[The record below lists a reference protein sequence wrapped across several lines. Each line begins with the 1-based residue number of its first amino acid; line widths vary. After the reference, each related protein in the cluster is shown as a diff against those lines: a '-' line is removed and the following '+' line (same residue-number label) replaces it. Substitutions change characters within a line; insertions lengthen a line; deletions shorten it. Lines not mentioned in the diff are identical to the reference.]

1 MSVKMGLLALLRSG
15 PRGVYQLRQEFEAC
29 SGGGW
34 KLNIGQAYT
43 TMQRLERDGLVTAAG
58 TTPSTEQGR
67 PDIDL
72 YALTDA
78 GLTLVTTWW
87 NTPVDESHTSKD
99 ELTIKIAA
107 AALHNPAT
115 ADTII
120 DTQRRAALARMRDLT
135 RAQRTK
141 RPHRKNASAPPHTAD
156 DPNHTRHHLDHIAA
170 LGNELA
176 IERQLFLTEAQ
187 LRWLDHIHTRIH
199 QEDLS

>member
-34 KLNIGQAYT
+34 KLNIGQAYAT
-43 TMQRLERDGLVTAAG
+43 VQRLERDGLVAAAG
-58 TTPSTEQGR
+58 TIPSTEQGR

-78 GLTLVTTWW
+78 GLNLITTWW
-87 NTPVDESHTSKD
+87 TTPVDESHTSKD

-107 AALHNPAT
+107 AALYDPTT

-120 DTQRRAALARMRDLT
+120 DTQRRATLSRMQELT
-135 RAQRTK
+135 RAQRNIHPQRSGADSPSDT
-141 RPHRKNASAPPHTAD
+141 TD
-156 DPNHTRHHLDHIAA
+156 DPNNTRHHLDHIAA

-187 LRWLDHIHTRIH
+187 LRWLDHIHTCIH